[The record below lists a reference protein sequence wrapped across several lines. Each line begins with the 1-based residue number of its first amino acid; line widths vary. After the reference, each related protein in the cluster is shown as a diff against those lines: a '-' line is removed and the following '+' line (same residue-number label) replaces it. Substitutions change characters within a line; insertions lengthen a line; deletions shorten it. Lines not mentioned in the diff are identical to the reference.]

1 MNIYNFPSGRSDSD
15 PHVRDCIRSYTADY
29 TVSNRNY
36 EKYSSQHVAGPWTGE
51 REGTPRINQR
61 QEYEVDVEETGSQSD
76 RVSTVHSTWWGQ
88 GGNTQDQP
96 ETGA

>member
-1 MNIYNFPSGRSDSD
+1 MNEPSEFRVFPSNRSDSD

-36 EKYSSQHVAGPWTGE
+36 EKYSSQHVVGPWSGN

-61 QEYEVDVEETGSQSD
+61 QEYEVDVVETGSQSD
-76 RVSTVHSTWWGQ
+76 RVSTFLCTLKRYARLVNIS
-88 GGNTQDQP
+88 
-96 ETGA
+96 